1 MTLDQARKMVE
12 EALRERKRFGKHFG
26 VEDMPPEFLDAL
38 VMVFDEQVD
47 LEQLAR
53 RIMGKDAYD
62 NSPAAAH
69 PAELLEQAFLE
80 LKDNV
85 TLLNRQLGAAKARET
100 KLRADI
106 LELQKDLN
114 RGTP

>member
-1 MTLDQARKMVE
+1 MVE

-38 VMVFDEQVD
+38 VIVFDAPSD
-47 LEQLAR
+47 
-53 RIMGKDAYD
+53 DAVKM
-62 NSPAAAH
+62 SK
-69 PAELLEQAFLE
+69 E
-80 LKDNV
+80 LKEKHDEV
-85 TLLNRQLGAAKARET
+85 VLLNRQLGAAKARET

-114 RGTP
+114 RGTS